1 MLESLPT
8 KKKIL
13 ADALATFHT
22 LQPDCDPTTVATLE
36 RLCMQLKDLERQHLH
51 SKTEA
56 QIISGKIGRAKRDNK
71 PVTELLAAMQQQ
83 SSQLKLITDSR
94 EKLEIEILSF
104 FDYSDD
110 VEETVADTK
119 SYSSARK
126 YPLSSCDISA
136 ISVSLDGK
144 HDEWNAYVAGNY
156 AASVYHRAEW
166 PALIEKTYG
175 HEGYYFTARD
185 KDHRIVGV
193 LPLIRLRSRL
203 FGDLLVSMPYFMMG
217 GAVADHPAIEH
228 KLMQAANDHAATLG
242 AEHIEYR
249 DDIPRESLSSR
260 IEKVNMILTLPSSE
274 NELWNSFSSKLRSQ
288 IRRPQRENPQILIGG
303 NEYLDEFYTVYA
315 QNMRDLGSPVHS
327 KLFIKNILDCF
338 RDESRII
345 VIRLK
350 NRPVSAGLLISNGDT
365 LEIPLASTTRD
376 ANHLS
381 MNMLLYWKIL
391 QYAVESNYKL
401 FNFGRSST
409 DAGTYKFKQ
418 QWGAKP
424 RQLFWNYWLNDSDQL
439 PSLNP
444 SNPKYAL
451 MISTWKRLPVFISK
465 WLGPKIVKNLP

>member
-1 MLESLPT
+1 MSDSPLS
-8 KKKIL
+8 KNQIL
-13 ADALATFHT
+13 ADAAALYQS
-22 LQPDCDPTTVATLE
+22 LQADCDATTVAAIK
-36 RLCMQLKDLERQHLH
+36 RLCLQLRDLHGEYLLAQ
-51 SKTEA
+51 SEA
-56 QIISGKIGRAKRDNK
+56 KSISAKIGQAKRGNK
-71 PVTELLAAMQQQ
+71 PVAELVTAMQQQ
-83 SSQLKLITDSR
+83 SLQLRLISKQTAQIER
-94 EKLEIEILSF
+94 EILGF
-104 FDYSDD
+104 FDLADD
-110 VEETVADTK
+110 NKKAEAETTSNPDTR
-119 SYSSARK
+119 S

-144 HDEWNAYVAGNY
+144 HDEWNAYVSGNS

-203 FGDLLVSMPYFMMG
+203 FGDLLVSMPYFMTG

-249 DDIPRESLSSR
+249 DDIPRESLPSR
-260 IEKVNMILTLPSSE
+260 IGKVNMILTLPSSE

-327 KLFIKNILDCF
+327 KLFIKNILECF
-338 RDESRII
+338 SDESRII

-424 RQLFWNYWLNDSDQL
+424 RQLFWNYWLNGSDQL